1 MFKMNL
7 QIEVC
12 IINLKGI
19 GSHIILT
26 RIKIILQRLHNFRV
40 VRHVGTYS
48 GSRLG
53 TKYYVYACTG
63 VDDLLTSKMAKEQR
77 AGGNKFVRYK
87 TIFIENI

>member
-1 MFKMNL
+1 MNL

-40 VRHVGTYS
+40 VRHVEAHEIRTQE
-48 GSRLG
+48 
-53 TKYYVYACTG
+53 
-63 VDDLLTSKMAKEQR
+63 VD
-77 AGGNKFVRYK
+77 
-87 TIFIENI
+87 